1 VEKSRIINLPSSKW
15 RILIMETKFEITL
28 KLAIKAKNED
38 EVMIVANEIIEQ
50 LSKSE
55 KIELIV

>member
-1 VEKSRIINLPSSKW
+1 
-15 RILIMETKFEITL
+15 METKFEITL
-28 KLAIKAKNED
+28 KLAIKDKNED
-38 EVMIVANEIIEQ
+38 EAMIVANEIIEQ